1 MPKAKIKKLKG
12 LFTVLDKKKGH
23 QYKNLCWE
31 DAVRTWNT
39 LEKGII
45 LQEKDENQ
53 RKNV

>member
-12 LFTVLDKKKGH
+12 LFRVLDKKKGH
-23 QYKNLCWE
+23 EYKNLCWE

-45 LQEKDENQ
+45 LEQANEDQ
-53 RKNV
+53 RKNG